1 MKRILQ
7 SNIDLK
13 NPFVQAVELVLFQS
27 LVNIQVTRQL
37 QPSLKTMKFAT
48 WRKLLTNL
56 KKTLKYTVKETL
68 CFKNMQLF
76 TAFVVMPKE
85 ENNCSCAPGYINH
98 CHVDLIDI
106 LHQQPRCSIP
116 FCKCIPDVIRLLHY
130 GYFAASADTPR
141 TAFSV
146 RLIQLHHFIWKTS
159 VISTSAFVKGL
170 LAFLDTRSTRP
181 LFSRSVNFRKRDL
194 CTPFSCSV
202 DLYSRIVTLTKNLL
216 SDGLQISAANS
227 WADKCPRCFGPSI
240 NEVKADPNEPDFII
254 ALDGNFQQRH
264 YAHASKDNP

>member
-85 ENNCSCAPGYINH
+85 EN
-98 CHVDLIDI
+98 
-106 LHQQPRCSIP
+106 
-116 FCKCIPDVIRLLHY
+116 K
-130 GYFAASADTPR
+130 
-141 TAFSV
+141 
-146 RLIQLHHFIWKTS
+146 
-159 VISTSAFVKGL
+159 
-170 LAFLDTRSTRP
+170 
-181 LFSRSVNFRKRDL
+181 
-194 CTPFSCSV
+194 
-202 DLYSRIVTLTKNLL
+202 
-216 SDGLQISAANS
+216 
-227 WADKCPRCFGPSI
+227 
-240 NEVKADPNEPDFII
+240 
-254 ALDGNFQQRH
+254 
-264 YAHASKDNP
+264 